1 MILLVTSN
9 LFGQSDSAKDERFS
23 VHMQTTVI
31 TQYKPSFYA
40 KYSGVN
46 SLTSQE
52 ETETSLT
59 STLFLGVRLWKGAS
73 AYLNPELAGG
83 SGLSGA
89 LGVAASTNGETYRI
103 GDPKPTTIL
112 ARLFFRQQFSFGTE
126 KERIAEE
133 KNQLGE
139 MRSTHFFAFTVGKVS
154 VSDYFDNNSFSHDAR
169 TQFMSWG
176 LMNNGAWDYA
186 ANQKGYTPSVV
197 LEFVTPQFELRYH
210 ASLVPKSANANDMN
224 WNISEASGQSL
235 EYTCKTHLKK
245 GKLIFRVMGFL
256 NIANMGNYKQS
267 ITLAA
272 DKDTLPNIIQ
282 TRQYGRN
289 KYGFTLNSEYER
301 KFFGAFLRAG
311 WNDGNNE
318 TWMFTEI
325 DQTVSAGLVLKGKF
339 WKRKDDAL
347 GIATVASGL
356 SAPHR
361 EYLKDGGKGF
371 MLGDG
376 NLNYEWEKLIE
387 TYYSFAL
394 MKNNIALSVAY
405 QYVINPGYNKDRG
418 SVNVFSVRVHAE
430 I

>member
-1 MILLVTSN
+1 
-9 LFGQSDSAKDERFS
+9 
-23 VHMQTTVI
+23 
-31 TQYKPSFYA
+31 
-40 KYSGVN
+40 
-46 SLTSQE
+46 
-52 ETETSLT
+52 
-59 STLFLGVRLWKGAS
+59 
-73 AYLNPELAGG
+73 
-83 SGLSGA
+83 
-89 LGVAASTNGETYRI
+89 
-103 GDPKPTTIL
+103 
-112 ARLFFRQQFSFGTE
+112 
-126 KERIAEE
+126 
-133 KNQLGE
+133 
-139 MRSTHFFAFTVGKVS
+139 
-154 VSDYFDNNSFSHDAR
+154 
-169 TQFMSWG
+169 
-176 LMNNGAWDYA
+176 
-186 ANQKGYTPSVV
+186 
-197 LEFVTPQFELRYH
+197 
-210 ASLVPKSANANDMN
+210 
-224 WNISEASGQSL
+224 
-235 EYTCKTHLKK
+235 
-245 GKLIFRVMGFL
+245 MGFL